1 MRRCSE
7 ERRVGN
13 VCTSSRMR
21 QQRQKEILKACVN
34 SEAEGQACFDA
45 GKNPALR
52 RAIKEARRDLVPDA
66 YIRRVIQF
74 ARQGYKDIEFTSY
87 DTDWDS
93 EAYLTVSGQNSNNS
107 VRVSDAFLNAV
118 LEDTDWQLTARLSG
132 KPVKTVKAR
141 ELWEKVGYAAW
152 ASADP
157 GIQFHTT
164 INDWHTCPK
173 SGPI

>member
-74 ARQGYKDIEFTSY
+74 ARQGYKDIEFSTY

-107 VRVSDAFLNAV
+107 VRVTDEFLRAV
-118 LEDTDWQLTARLSG
+118 ENDGDWNLSARTTG
-132 KPVKTVKAR
+132 KVTCTLKAR
-141 ELWEKVGYAAW
+141 ELWEKIGLAAW
-152 ASADP
+152 
-157 GIQFHTT
+157 
-164 INDWHTCPK
+164 
-173 SGPI
+173 